1 MESAFRL
8 VTQKRHRAAA
18 ASCGVFADPGWRK
31 AHGRDLLEAL
41 TSLTMRL
48 LAAPG
53 SILSL
58 VAVLVRSYLL
68 LKNAESYVRSY
79 VQLFPERQSAHSSIV
94 FRRYASN
101 DAALDAHPR
110 ARRARDRSHACNRV
124 LHNESPIVSLKMMAF
139 PFEFVP

>member
-1 MESAFRL
+1 M
-8 VTQKRHRAAA
+8 TQKRHRAAA

-79 VQLFPERQSAHSSIV
+79 VQLFPERHRPTARSFFAGMHRMMLHWTRTLV
-94 FRRYASN
+94 LV
-101 DAALDAHPR
+101 ALATVLMH
-110 ARRARDRSHACNRV
+110 AIAFCIMSH
-124 LHNESPIVSLKMMAF
+124 L
-139 PFEFVP
+139 